1 MLSIS
6 QSSFDL
12 FKRLEQQLDTSKL
25 ITTTEIMQTEMS
37 YTISVNRSDLGQAT
51 INVKTTKLTL
61 IFNA

>member
-12 FKRLEQQLDTSKL
+12 FKRLEQQLDTSNL

-37 YTISVNRSDLGQAT
+37 YTISVNRSGLGQAT
-51 INVKTTKLTL
+51 INLKTTKLTL